1 MHTQTHTTA
10 HQQSIPH
17 HTQTHDAIT
26 SENAHSSV
34 RCTTTVPSFYRHAQT
49 EQWFSRLP
57 LLLLFGLVCCGCS
70 SGVFS
75 LVLVCYELCAL
86 SIRNHVWLAQDGVG
100 CELGSVSHAITLRD
114 TVLHTNNP
122 HTQPNKLTTRRATT
136 SHQEHKTDTPREHA
150 HTTSQ
155 PANAMQQRH
164 RAPSEHTCTYVCT
177 RATCHMGAG

>member
-1 MHTQTHTTA
+1 MHILVYDAQPQCLHSTA
-10 HQQSIPH
+10 TPKPNSGSPVYPC
-17 HTQTHDAIT
+17 
-26 SENAHSSV
+26 S
-34 RCTTTVPSFYRHAQT
+34 CC
-49 EQWFSRLP
+49 
-57 LLLLFGLVCCGCS
+57 LVCCGCS

-164 RAPSEHTCTYVCT
+164 RAPSEHTCTVRMYAHAPH
-177 RATCHMGAG
+177 ATWAQDKKQGMLV